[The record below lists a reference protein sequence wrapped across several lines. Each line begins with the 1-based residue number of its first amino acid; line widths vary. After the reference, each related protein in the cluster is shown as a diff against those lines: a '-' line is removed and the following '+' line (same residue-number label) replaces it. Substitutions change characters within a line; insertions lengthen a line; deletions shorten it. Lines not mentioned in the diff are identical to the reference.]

1 MSMCSK
7 WIFNLLRVTGL
18 QFPVFSAAWKQRLL
32 RDLILK
38 LIPLSLK
45 PHHLV
50 MPSPH
55 AVLLWAESL
64 HTGEANIAWRL
75 L

>member
-1 MSMCSK
+1 MDFLPSK
-7 WIFNLLRVTGL
+7 SHWPTIPCVLSCLEATFTVGL
-18 QFPVFSAAWKQRLL
+18 DIEAHP
-32 RDLILK
+32 
-38 LIPLSLK
+38 PE